1 MRFQQEVEAA
11 IAAAK
16 TQGPVLLDLFCCAG
30 GAGKGY
36 HDAGFQVIGVD
47 IDPQPRY
54 PYEFFQ
60 GDAIEFAREFGHL
73 FDVIHASPPR
83 QTFSRTKTLHDN
95 EHPDLVEDTRR
106 ALVDSGSPWVIENV
120 VGAPLID
127 PIKLSGQHFNMVTED
142 VDGVPLKLVRHRLFE
157 SSVDLT
163 VPDEFH
169 ANRDIQTASIY
180 GAGGGWTPKH
190 RDNPDR
196 RGGYIPHTDV
206 VKRLL
211 GIDWMNKH
219 ELSQSI
225 PPKFTEF
232 IGRQLLAH
240 INESE
245 AA

>member
-1 MRFQQEVEAA
+1 MSLRNEVEAA

-60 GDAIEFAREFGHL
+60 CDAIEFAREFGSL
-73 FDVIHASPPR
+73 FDVVHASPPC

-95 EHPDLVEDTRR
+95 EHPDLVEDTRL
-106 ALVDSGSPWVIENV
+106 ALQASGRPYVIENV
-120 VGAPLID
+120 VGAPLLD
-127 PIKLSGQHFNMVTED
+127 PIKLSGQHFNMTTED

-157 SSVDLT
+157 SNIDLAA
-163 VPDEFH
+163 PDEFH

-225 PPKFTEF
+225 PPTFTEF

-240 INESE
+240 VSESE

>member
-16 TQGPVLLDLFCCAG
+16 TRGPVLLDLFCCAV

-54 PYEFFQ
+54 PFTFFQ

-73 FDVIHASPPR
+73 FDVIHASPPC

-157 SSVDLT
+157 SSVDLA

-196 RGGYIPHTDV
+196 RGGCIPHISV
-206 VKRLL
+206 IKELL
-211 GIDWMNKH
+211 GIDWMSKH

>member
-1 MRFQQEVEAA
+1 
-11 IAAAK
+11 
-16 TQGPVLLDLFCCAG
+16 

-36 HDAGFQVIGVD
+36 HDAGFQVSGVD

-54 PYEFFQ
+54 PFAFFQ
-60 GDAIEFAREFGHL
+60 GDAIEFAREFGRL
-73 FDVIHASPPR
+73 FDAIHASPPC

-142 VDGVPLKLVRHRLFE
+142 VDGVPLRLVRHRLFE
-157 SSVDLT
+157 SSIDLT
-163 VPDEFH
+163 VPAEFH

-180 GAGGGWTPKH
+180 GAAGGWAQRRRGNH
-190 RDNPDR
+190 DG
-196 RGGYIPHTDV
+196 RGGYLPHTDV

-211 GIDWMNKH
+211 GIDWMTKD

-240 INESE
+240 ISESE

>member
-73 FDVIHASPPR
+73 FDVIHASPPC

-127 PIKLSGQHFNMVTED
+127 PIKLSGQHFNLVTED

-211 GIDWMNKH
+211 GIGWMNKH